1 MSNYSIGLEGF
12 EAARKY
18 MDVIGNNIANAAT
31 EGYHRQRIEL
41 SPAYMADSGTVI
53 LGGGVDVDGITRVVD
68 ELMELEIMS
77 QQSSLGEISQELATL
92 QTVES
97 TFGDFGS
104 STGLATTLDDFFNSL
119 HDLSANPSELI
130 WQSQVSASA
139 DVMAQKFRSLSDFFY
154 NLESR
159 IVEESENIVEQINS
173 FVGQIAE
180 LNDSISKM
188 VIGGSAAN
196 NLCDK
201 RDQLISKL
209 SDLAGVEVISHPYG
223 VVDVSV
229 GSVPVVSGATA
240 TLLEIGLQSSG
251 ILAYSVSGAHAYN
264 TNLQG
269 GRLGGLLSLRNTL
282 IPNVTNDL
290 NTLASTLIQQINQYH
305 VQGVGSSGS
314 FSTLS
319 GWANV
324 SGDLSDFSGVSAGYT
339 YVRVINT
346 STGTVTRT
354 AIPVDQDASSDT
366 LSEIAS
372 YITSNVANLS
382 ASVNSSNQLSITA
395 GTGYKFDFLPAVHSS
410 PTASTLT
417 GASPPTITVSG
428 VYTGTTNDT
437 FEFTISGAGTVG
449 NGTLTLEVKDG
460 GGSGGVITTLNIG
473 SGYAAGDLL
482 SVGNGITIAVG
493 AGDFLAADNFDV
505 AAYGDTDTSGLLS
518 EVGINT
524 FFSGSSASDIAVRSE
539 IANSPSRIATAL
551 GSDMT
556 DNANVVKIA
565 GLKDVS
571 ISGLN
576 SSTPGAFYRQL
587 ITDLGQ
593 TISSKQMQQDNIEA
607 ILQSL
612 GSRREEISGVDV
624 NEEAANMLAVQQ
636 MFQAIAKYLS
646 TIHTSTTYL
655 MQIL

>member
-18 MDVIGNNIANAAT
+18 FDVIGNNIANAAT

-41 SPAYMADSGTVI
+41 SPAYMTESGSVI
-53 LGGGVDVDGITRVVD
+53 LGGGVNIEGITRVVD

-77 QQSSLGEISQELATL
+77 QKSSSGQTSQELATL
-92 QTVES
+92 LTVES
-97 TFGDFGS
+97 TFGDLGS
-104 STGLATTLDDFFNSL
+104 SSGLSAMLDDFFNSL
-119 HDLSANPSELI
+119 HSLSANPSELI
-130 WQSQVSASA
+130 WQSQVAASA
-139 DVMAQKFRSLSDFFY
+139 DVMAQKFRTLSDFFY
-154 NLESR
+154 NLKSR
-159 IVEESENIVEQINS
+159 IVEESENVVEQINS
-173 FVGQIAE
+173 LVTQIAE

-188 VIGGSAAN
+188 VIGGSDAN
-196 NLCDK
+196 NLRDK
-201 RDQLISKL
+201 RDQLISNL
-209 SDLAGVEVISHPYG
+209 SELAGVEVTSHKYG

-229 GSVPVVSGATA
+229 GGIPVVSGATA
-240 TLLEIGLQSSG
+240 TLLEVGLQSSG
-251 ILAYSVSGAHAYN
+251 TLAYSVSGAHAYN

-269 GRLGGLLSLRNTL
+269 GRLGGLLTLRNTL
-282 IPNVTNDL
+282 IPDVTNDL
-290 NTLASTLIQQINQYH
+290 DTLASTLIQQINQYH

-314 FSTLS
+314 FSTLN

-346 STGTVTRT
+346 STGAVTRA
-354 AIPVDQDASSDT
+354 AIPVDQDAASDT

-382 ASVNSSNQLSITA
+382 ASVNSSNQLTITA
-395 GTGYKFDFLPAVHSS
+395 GGGYKFDFLPAVLSS

-437 FEFTISGAGTVG
+437 FEFTVSGAGTVG

-482 SVGNGITIAVG
+482 SIGNGITITVG
-493 AGDFLAADNFDV
+493 AGDFLAGDNFDV

-524 FFSGSSASDIAVRSE
+524 FFSGSSASNIAVCSD
-539 IANSPSRIATAL
+539 IANSPSRIATAI

-556 DNANVVKIA
+556 DNANVVKMA
-565 GLKDVS
+565 GLQDVS

-607 ILQSL
+607 ILQNL
-612 GSRREEISGVDV
+612 GSRRDEISGVDV
-624 NEEAANMLAVQQ
+624 NEEAANMLEVEQ
-636 MFQAIAKYLS
+636 MYQAIAKYLN

>member
-1 MSNYSIGLEGF
+1 MSNYSIGLEGL

-18 MDVIGNNIANAAT
+18 FDVIGNNIANAAT

-53 LGGGVDVDGITRVVD
+53 LGGGVDIDGITRIVD

-77 QQSSLGEISQELATL
+77 KQSSSGQISQELTSL
-92 QTVES
+92 LTVES

-104 STGLATTLDDFFNSL
+104 STGLSAMLDDFFNSL

-130 WQSQVSASA
+130 WQSQVTASA
-139 DVMAQKFRSLSDFFY
+139 DVMAQKFRSLGDFFY

-159 IVEESENIVEQINS
+159 IVAEAENVVEQINS
-173 FVGQIAE
+173 LAGQIAE
-180 LNDSISKM
+180 LNNSISKM
-188 VIGGSAAN
+188 VIGGSDAN
-196 NLCDK
+196 NLRDK
-201 RDQLISKL
+201 RDQLISNL
-209 SDLAGVEVISHPYG
+209 SELAGVEVTSHQYG

-240 TLLEIGLQSSG
+240 TLLEVGLQSNG
-251 ILAYSVSGAHAYN
+251 TLAYSVSGAHAYN
-264 TNLQG
+264 TNLEG
-269 GRLGGLLSLRNTL
+269 GKLGGILSLRNTL
-282 IPNVTNDL
+282 IPDVTNDL
-290 NTLASTLIQQINQYH
+290 DTLASTLIQQINQYH

-314 FSTLS
+314 FSTLT

-346 STGTVTRT
+346 STGAVTRT
-354 AIPVDQDASSDT
+354 AIPVNQDASSDT

-372 YITSNVANLS
+372 YITSNVDNLS

-395 GTGYKFDFLPAVHSS
+395 GTGYKFDFIPAVHSS

-417 GASPPTITVSG
+417 GSSPPMITVSG
-428 VYTGTTNDT
+428 VYTGTANDT
-437 FEFTISGAGTVG
+437 FEFTVSGAGVVG

-505 AAYGDTDTSGLLS
+505 AAYSDTDTSGLLS
-518 EVGINT
+518 SVGINT
-524 FFSGSSASDIAVRSE
+524 FFSGSSASDIAVCSE
-539 IANSPSRIATAL
+539 IANSPSRVATAL

-556 DNANVVKIA
+556 DNANVVKMA
-565 GLKDVS
+565 GLQDVS

-607 ILQSL
+607 ILHSL

-636 MFQAIAKYLS
+636 MYQAIAKYLS